1 MTATAVWI
9 IQKSENYLFGK
20 CKGRSRKIII
30 VQAVS
35 YFYVTFVFAS
45 SSGVMSRVI
54 GEVPC
59 T

>member
-1 MTATAVWI
+1 L
-9 IQKSENYLFGK
+9 ENNLFGK
-20 CKGRSRKIII
+20 RRKIII

-54 GEVPC
+54 GEVA
-59 T
+59 